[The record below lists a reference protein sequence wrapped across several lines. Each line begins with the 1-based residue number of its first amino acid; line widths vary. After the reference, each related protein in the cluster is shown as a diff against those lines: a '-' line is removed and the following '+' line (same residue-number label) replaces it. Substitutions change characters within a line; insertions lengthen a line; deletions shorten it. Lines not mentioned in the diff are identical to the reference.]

1 MASTLQS
8 GSKHSLSRFRRAMTL
23 KASTRPPVVPRRARV
38 RPLKVLGTYVSCVRA
53 NGPLAK
59 GLGTLWPNHY
69 EMSFYCGDMRPLCVW
84 GTRST
89 VSFGYTCEDSKHGML
104 ASLLLTGSWTTRELR
119 DETVCLPVCRATTS
133 ELTRGLWVKSPSVLH
148 LTKTRSGP
156 ARRVRTE
163 GDGQTSGRPAPVM
176 R

>member
-23 KASTRPPVVPRRARV
+23 KASTRLGV

-89 VSFGYTCEDSKHGML
+89 VSFGYTCEDSKH
-104 ASLLLTGSWTTRELR
+104 ARE
-119 DETVCLPVCRATTS
+119 
-133 ELTRGLWVKSPSVLH
+133 SPADWLMDD
-148 LTKTRSGP
+148 
-156 ARRVRTE
+156 A
-163 GDGQTSGRPAPVM
+163 
-176 R
+176 